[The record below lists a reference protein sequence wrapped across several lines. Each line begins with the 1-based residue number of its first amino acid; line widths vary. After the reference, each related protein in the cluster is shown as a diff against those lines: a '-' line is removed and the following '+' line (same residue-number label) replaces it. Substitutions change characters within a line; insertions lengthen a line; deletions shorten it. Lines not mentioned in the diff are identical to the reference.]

1 MTGYCVSDIA
11 AITGGVLSGDG
22 TAPVTGAVIDSRAV
36 MPGALFA
43 AIPGERV
50 DGHDYIGKAFD
61 LGASCCL
68 AQRVPA
74 GETRPV
80 ICVPDTAAA
89 LETLAR
95 AYRARFAI
103 PVLGVTGSVGKT
115 TDRKSVV

>member
-22 TAPVTGAVIDSRAV
+22 AAPVTGAVIDSRAV
-36 MPGALFA
+36 TPGALFA

-68 AQRVPA
+68 AQRVPVRIA
-74 GETRPV
+74 FNELPADV
-80 ICVPDTAAA
+80 
-89 LETLAR
+89 TL
-95 AYRARFAI
+95 
-103 PVLGVTGSVGKT
+103 VSGT
-115 TDRKSVV
+115 TCTVSIGGQ

>member
-22 TAPVTGAVIDSRAV
+22 AAPVTGAVIDSRAV
-36 MPGALFA
+36 TPGALFA

-80 ICVPDTAAA
+80 ICVRIRLPRSRRLRAPTAPA
-89 LETLAR
+89 LPSPCSA
-95 AYRARFAI
+95 
-103 PVLGVTGSVGKT
+103 
-115 TDRKSVV
+115 

>member
-22 TAPVTGAVIDSRAV
+22 AALVTGVASDSRAV
-36 MPGALFA
+36 TPGALFA

-61 LGASCCL
+61 LGAACCL

-74 GETRPV
+74 GENLSLIHISEPTRP
-80 ICVPDTAAA
+80 
-89 LETLAR
+89 
-95 AYRARFAI
+95 
-103 PVLGVTGSVGKT
+103 
-115 TDRKSVV
+115 

>member
-22 TAPVTGAVIDSRAV
+22 AALVTGVAIDSRAV
-36 MPGALFA
+36 TPGALFA

-61 LGASCCL
+61 LGAVCCL

-74 GETRPV
+74 GELV
-80 ICVPDTAAA
+80 I
-89 LETLAR
+89 E
-95 AYRARFAI
+95 
-103 PVLGVTGSVGKT
+103 LGWGTDVHVENVGL
-115 TDRKSVV
+115 R

>member
-11 AITGGVLSGDG
+11 AITGGALSGDG
-22 TAPVTGAVIDSRAV
+22 AAPVTGAVIDSRAV
-36 MPGALFA
+36 TPGALFA

-74 GETRPV
+74 GEVRR
-80 ICVPDTAAA
+80 AADVDEEDHV
-89 LETLAR
+89 LPGSELQLAR
-95 AYRARFAI
+95 RQ
-103 PVLGVTGSVGKT
+103 GEH
-115 TDRKSVV
+115 

>member
-22 TAPVTGAVIDSRAV
+22 SAPVTGVVIDSRAV
-36 MPGALFA
+36 TPGALFA

-61 LGASCCL
+61 LGAACCF

-74 GETRPV
+74 GRPARSSV
-80 ICVPDTAAA
+80 CRIRPPRWKRSHALTVPA
-89 LETLAR
+89 LPSRSSA
-95 AYRARFAI
+95 
-103 PVLGVTGSVGKT
+103 
-115 TDRKSVV
+115 

>member
-22 TAPVTGAVIDSRAV
+22 AAPVTGAVIDSRAV
-36 MPGALFA
+36 TPGALFA

-95 AYRARFAI
+95 AYRGRFAT
-103 PVLGVTGSVGKT
+103 PCSA
-115 TDRKSVV
+115 

>member
-22 TAPVTGAVIDSRAV
+22 AALVTGVVIDSRAV
-36 MPGALFA
+36 TPGALFA

-61 LGASCCL
+61 LGAACCL

-74 GETRPV
+74 GETRRSSACRIRP
-80 ICVPDTAAA
+80 PRSRRSRAPTAPAFPSRSSA
-89 LETLAR
+89 
-95 AYRARFAI
+95 
-103 PVLGVTGSVGKT
+103 
-115 TDRKSVV
+115 